1 MREEQNEKNI
11 KLSKE
16 KFSPNE
22 ILYKYLSYLPYF
34 FISLL
39 LTYFVAVIYIRYSNP
54 IYQASAQIL
63 VKSNQENDI
72 GGSTKSTGSGLDLI
86 ESSLLSNKQVNIENE
101 ILVLSSPILLA
112 KIIKN
117 YNLNFIYYSVGKI
130 RKIEIYNE
138 RPFTVEA
145 LQWKDSSKSLAFY
158 LNNLNHNSVDIQFN
172 NNSKSQKLQR
182 IKLGEW
188 MNIDDNIFRINYN
201 DSSKTLKTFSNQTFY
216 FVYNPINSYLRQLE
230 KQLNISSH
238 SKLSTAIDFELKGFN
253 QEKNIYIIN
262 TLINEFQISNFE
274 DKRSILLTTLDFI
287 SNRLQFITNE
297 LKNVELDLKKFKTNN
312 KIVDIPSQSNLLL
325 NEKSTLEKALIDID
339 IKTEA
344 FKFIQTEINK
354 IITSKIYTILPENV
368 GIDYNESKRS
378 ANSSISNYNYLVLK
392 KQRELTL
399 LGINSP
405 IIQDLNNQIE
415 AAFKG
420 VIISL
425 QDISQAL
432 NIEKKSINNKL
443 VNIDI
448 SFRKIPA
455 EENLYLN
462 IKRQQNVKEG
472 LYLYLLQKRE
482 ETAISSASKI
492 SNYKILEFGNGSSK
506 PILPNV
512 PIIYFIAIIV
522 GILIPTLIIAIK
534 DLFNDKIN
542 NRNNIIDI
550 TKLPI
555 IGEIGH
561 VGGFKQNLIVA
572 NKSRNVIAEQFRIL
586 RTNISLIIKDT
597 KIIMITSTTSG
608 EGKSFIALNTAAVYA
623 ISNKKVALLEFDLR
637 KPRIIK
643 NLGIGNKNIGI
654 SNFIN
659 ENFNNLDGLYYSIEG
674 FPTLDI
680 YGCGPL
686 PSNPSEILL
695 SEKVL
700 LFFNLLKE
708 KYDYIIVDTAP
719 IGLVS
724 DTLNLLKYADIT
736 LYIVRQRY
744 TSKSQLY
751 FIDELEKNQL
761 ANNLHI
767 IINDLKIGGRYNNYS
782 GYGYNYYNSYGYG
795 YEDYFNK
802 ETKNIFITL
811 FRKIK
816 NLFFN

>member
-253 QEKNIYIIN
+253 QEKNIYILN

-555 IGEIGH
+555 IAEIGH

-659 ENFNNLDGLYYSIEG
+659 ENINNLDGLYYSIEG

-708 KYDYIIVDTAP
+708 KYDYIVVDTAP